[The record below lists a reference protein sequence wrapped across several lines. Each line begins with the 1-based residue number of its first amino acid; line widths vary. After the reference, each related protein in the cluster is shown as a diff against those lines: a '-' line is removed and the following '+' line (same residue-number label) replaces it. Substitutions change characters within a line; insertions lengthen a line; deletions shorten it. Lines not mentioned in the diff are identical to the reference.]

1 MLRPT
6 IALTIACCSL
16 FSVRA
21 VHAQAPLVPPHALS
35 LTVGVAQSA
44 RFDEAVSPDIFAGRG
59 PELSLTYWSRG
70 SHADLMTS
78 FRAGTHALDATSGVT
93 PHEQTT
99 QAALHFGAFAPHA
112 RTSTNDGP
120 SFGVDVQTSAALIA
134 HDYSGP
140 TPRRRRSPLARP
152 RSDRQCSGRGRSALA
167 SAHCGSPCRSP
178 VLSCSRTRTCATS
191 HRCRRLQWTTAAQ
204 LQAASATLS
213 YEPRYGT
220 FGNRVGLRYEYRAEM
235 LRYDRVLPVRE
246 FTQSVSIGVTWGRKS
261 TERAP

>member
-21 VHAQAPLVPPHALS
+21 VHARAPLVPPHALS

-93 PHEQTT
+93 PREQTT
-99 QAALHFGAFAPHA
+99 QAALHFGAFVPHA
-112 RTSTNDGP
+112 RTSSNDGP

-140 TPRRRRSPLARP
+140 DAKTSSFAFGTATLGPAMFWARKIGPGVGALWLAVPLAGVVVQPYADLRDVSPLP
-152 RSDRQCSGRGRSALA
+152 G
-167 SAHCGSPCRSP
+167 
-178 VLSCSRTRTCATS
+178 
-191 HRCRRLQWTTAAQ
+191 LQWTTAAQ
-204 LQAASATLS
+204 LHAASATLS
-213 YEPRYGT
+213 YEPRYGA

-246 FTQSVSIGVTWGRKS
+246 FTQSVSIGVTWGRKPA
-261 TERAP
+261 ERAP